1 MTHAD
6 IIDLLITLDAKLS
19 REDSKLL
26 TGKVNKAVHVLRAE
40 QFKLERAALDALTY
54 EDSCNGVSGLYN
66 FN

>member
-6 IIDLLITLDAKLS
+6 IIDLLMILDAKLS

-66 FN
+66 LN